1 MDYPIQSPGQL
12 SAHLRALRKARG
24 WSQAHLGAA
33 LGVGQTRITR
43 IERNPT
49 AISVE
54 QLLGLLA
61 ALGAQLVLR
70 PNDLR
75 QPGPLGA
82 VPTTSQAPRATH
94 TGVQKRR
101 PTDDPW

>member
-1 MDYPIQSPGQL
+1 MDYPLQSPGQL

-24 WSQAHLGAA
+24 WSQAQLGAA

-43 IERNPT
+43 IERDPT

-54 QLLGLLA
+54 QLLAILG

-70 PNDLR
+70 PTDAS
-75 QPGPLGA
+75 QA
-82 VPTTSQAPRATH
+82 TAPTVNRAPRAI
-94 TGVQKRR
+94 GLKRR
-101 PTDDPW
+101 PTDEPW

>member
-24 WSQAHLGAA
+24 WSQAQLGAA
-33 LGVGQTRITR
+33 LGVGQTRVTR

-54 QLLGLLA
+54 QLLELLG

-70 PNDLR
+70 PNDVS
-75 QPGPLGA
+75 QA
-82 VPTTSQAPRATH
+82 AAPTVTRAPRAIGH
-94 TGVQKRR
+94 KRR

>member
-24 WSQAHLGAA
+24 WSQAQLGAA

-43 IERNPT
+43 IERDPT

-54 QLLGLLA
+54 QLLAMLG

-70 PNDLR
+70 PND
-75 QPGPLGA
+75 
-82 VPTTSQAPRATH
+82 VSQTAAPPVTRAPRASGH
-94 TGVQKRR
+94 KRR
-101 PTDDPW
+101 PTNDPW